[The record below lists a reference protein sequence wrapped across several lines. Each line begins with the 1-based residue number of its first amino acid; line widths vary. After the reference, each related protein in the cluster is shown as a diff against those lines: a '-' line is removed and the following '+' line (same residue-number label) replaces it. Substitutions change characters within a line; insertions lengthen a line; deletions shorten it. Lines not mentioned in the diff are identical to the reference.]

1 MKMIP
6 KVLVLM
12 SVYNGGK
19 YLAVQL
25 ESIAS
30 QEGIDVS
37 LYIRDDG
44 SKDNSET
51 IIREYAE
58 KLSIFYYRENNIG
71 PAGSFMRLIE
81 LAEDKYDYYAFSD
94 QDDFWEKDKLYTAV
108 RQLKDEHKRP
118 ALYYSNTKRV
128 GQNLEEIAEPYKKVY
143 HTEDFPDVLI
153 LTEAPGCTM
162 VFNKSLLILLKRYI
176 PNSVYMHDHWTL
188 QVCAAVGGTVV
199 YDAEPHILYRQ
210 HVNNVMA
217 GLEKMNYNPVQLFLH
232 RIQKFFDFSYK
243 ASVIAEEL
251 KKGYFE
257 LMDQRNRKF
266 VQMVSDAPRC
276 LKYRVYMVLTNK
288 ISTPYFVHN
297 VRWKLQVLLNKL

>member
-1 MKMIP
+1 M
-6 KVLVLM
+6 
-12 SVYNGGK
+12 
-19 YLAVQL
+19 
-25 ESIAS
+25 
-30 QEGIDVS
+30 
-37 LYIRDDG
+37 
-44 SKDNSET
+44 
-51 IIREYAE
+51 
-58 KLSIFYYRENNIG
+58 
-71 PAGSFMRLIE
+71 
-81 LAEDKYDYYAFSD
+81 
-94 QDDFWEKDKLYTAV
+94 
-108 RQLKDEHKRP
+108 
-118 ALYYSNTKRV
+118 
-128 GQNLEEIAEPYKKVY
+128 
-143 HTEDFPDVLI
+143 
-153 LTEAPGCTM
+153 
-162 VFNKSLLILLKRYI
+162 LL
-176 PNSVYMHDHWTL
+176 W
-188 QVCAAVGGTVV
+188 GGTVV